1 MKIFLEITKVAV
13 LAAMLFGLAACASIN
28 NAGYQGGDHR
38 GGGPS
43 GAYGSPD
50 AKVNIDASDKA
61 AKKENSSENDV
72 YTGGD
77 HRGGGPHGPLG

>member
-1 MKIFLEITKVAV
+1 MKIFLGITKMVVLVAT
-13 LAAMLFGLAACASIN
+13 LFGLAACASIDN
-28 NAGYQGGDHR
+28 HGYQGGDHR

-50 AKVNIDASDKA
+50 AKVNIDASDKPV
-61 AKKENSSENDV
+61 KKESSSENDV